1 MIRYS
6 LLVMDGPTQG
16 QAGLSALRFAEAALA
31 RGHAIAQVFFYGEG
45 VAAVLRGSVPCDETD
60 VVAALGELAERHGF
74 PLRACSAAAERRG
87 YARDPRDGT
96 AGAAYGTLGQL
107 MVGLDHSD
115 RLVSFAN

>member
-6 LLVMDGPTQG
+6 LLVMEGPTQG

-31 RGHAIAQVFFYGEG
+31 RGHVIAQVFFYGEG
-45 VAAVLRGSVPCDETD
+45 AAALLRGAVPSDEID

-74 PLRACSAAAERRG
+74 PMRACSAAAERRG
-87 YARDPRDGT
+87 YARDAR
-96 AGAAYGTLGQL
+96 AGDAPVDPGTLGQL
-107 MVGLDHSD
+107 MVGLDAGD